1 MSGIGFNLASKTIT
15 VEEALSK
22 IKSGDSIVSALAA
35 AEAPGILG
43 QLHTIADRVR
53 DVRVATCLPMG
64 AYPFYMDPAMQG
76 HFYHDAWFFSPAV
89 RKAHDESGATSFVP
103 NHLHRAG
110 LDRLYFARP
119 TVFLGSCTP
128 PDSRGYVSISLSAT
142 YEREMMQAADLVI
155 LEINEATPYT
165 FGDTIVHVDEVDYF
179 VKNTHALPELPII
192 PIGERDRKIGAF
204 IAEYIEDGSC
214 LQLGIGGIPNAV
226 AGELLHKRN
235 LSIHTEMFTD
245 GMVDLYNA
253 GCIGTE
259 SQMYGTYRHRKIL
272 TGKMVCTFALGTKKL
287 YEFIDR
293 NPAVA
298 IMRGCWVNDPYTMAT
313 NKKAVS
319 INTSLEIDLTGQ
331 VCSESI
337 GPRQFSGTGGQADT
351 AIGAQ
356 MSEGGKSFIALYS
369 TAEIKQPDGTKKTV
383 SKIAPMLTPGAAVT
397 LHRSNVDYVVTEY
410 GVVRLK
416 GCPLSERAKRL
427 ISIAHPDF
435 RAWLEEEAGRLG
447 HLK

>member
-1 MSGIGFNLASKTIT
+1 MSGIGFNLASKTISI
-15 VEEALSK
+15 EEALSK

-35 AEAPGILG
+35 AEASGILG

-53 DVRVATCLPMG
+53 DVRVATCLPLG
-64 AYPFYMDPAMQG
+64 NYPYYADPAMQG
-76 HFYHDAWFFSPAV
+76 HFFHDAWFFTPPV
-89 RKAHDESGATSFVP
+89 RKAHDEAGTTSFVP

-110 LDRLYFARP
+110 LDRLVFAPP
-119 TVFLGSCTP
+119 TVFVGSCTP

-142 YEREMMQAADLVI
+142 YEREMMTAADLVI
-155 LEINEATPYT
+155 LEINEQTPLTY
-165 FGDTIVHVDEVDYF
+165 GDTMVHVDEVDFF
-179 VKNTHALPELPII
+179 VKNDHPVHELSIA
-192 PIGERDRKIGAF
+192 PIGERDRKIGAY
-204 IAEYIEDGSC
+204 IADHIDDGSC

-226 AGELLHKRN
+226 ASALTGKRN

-259 SQMYGTYRHRKIL
+259 SHMYGTYRHRKVL

-287 YEFIDR
+287 YDFIDR
-293 NPAVA
+293 NPAIA
-298 IMRGCWVNDPYTMAT
+298 IMRGCWVNDPYVMAQ
-313 NKKAVS
+313 NKNAVS
-319 INTSLEIDLTGQ
+319 INTSLEMDLTGQ

-337 GPRQFSGTGGQADT
+337 GTKQFSGTGGQADT

-356 MSEGGKSFIALYS
+356 MSENGKSFIALYS
-369 TAEIKQPDGTKKTV
+369 TAEVKQADGTKKTI
-383 SKIAPMLTPGAAVT
+383 SKISPTLTLGAAVT

-410 GVVRLK
+410 GIVRLK
-416 GCPLSERAKRL
+416 GCPISERAKRL

-435 RAWLEEEAGRLG
+435 RPWLEEEAARIGFS
-447 HLK
+447 K